1 MTKQSPGVQPPD
13 GIRLM
18 GLRAG
23 DASGRLATE
32 QQVDSALTRL
42 ITQITNEINWSM
54 REHGISR
61 ADLAGRMG
69 VSPGRVSQVLSGG
82 DNLTLRTLAALA
94 TALDAEF
101 QVELEPC
108 KAPEDG
114 YDVRY
119 GAADAGRDPAAGHGA
134 LPLVDDPS

>member
-1 MTKQSPGVQPPD
+1 
-13 GIRLM
+13 M
-18 GLRAG
+18 GLRLG
-23 DASGRLATE
+23 DASGRRATE
-32 QQVDSALTRL
+32 QQVDSALTRP

-54 REHGISR
+54 REHGITR
-61 ADLAGRMG
+61 ADLASRMG

-119 GAADAGRDPAAGHGA
+119 GAGDAGQDLPAGRSA
-134 LPLVDDPS
+134 LPLLDDPS